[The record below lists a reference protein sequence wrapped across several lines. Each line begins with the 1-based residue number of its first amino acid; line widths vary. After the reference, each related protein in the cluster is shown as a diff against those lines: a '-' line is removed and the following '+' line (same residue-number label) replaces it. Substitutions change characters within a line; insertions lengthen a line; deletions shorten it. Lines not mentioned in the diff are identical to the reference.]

1 MMGFK
6 EWAIVEDAK
15 TTKVL
20 DPDEEKLKA
29 MESEVDLL
37 RKKIRLRKAKNHE
50 YRDIEAVHK
59 AQAALSEEKVLDIE
73 DPEWTLDYAIKRTT
87 ECRLRNQ
94 QQ

>member
-6 EWAIVEDAK
+6 DWSIAEDAK

-20 DPDEEKLKA
+20 DPDEVKLKA
-29 MESEVDLL
+29 MESEVSIL
-37 RKKIRLRKAKNHE
+37 RKKIRLRKAKDHE

-59 AQAALSEEKVLDIE
+59 AQAALSEEKVLDVD
-73 DPEWTLDYAIKRTT
+73 DPAWTLDYAIKRTT

-94 QQ
+94 Q